1 MWCHTQED
9 SYLQVLPSFCCLS
22 KFIILVTS
30 CVFNCDLVMPAI
42 GGRHK
47 FCRVILVVLM
57 VYTIFTKIWNFSV
70 LQSSVIRKIPI
81 DSVFSFVCD
90 FLFFRWWIKKK
101 ILIVHVGKYGVFS
114 LVIHVLYCTGF
125 DICASLGAD
134 IRATCQQMQH
144 YSFPPMEEVKSFLES
159 YADESYRDHEYRYI
173 IPMVRPA

>member
-1 MWCHTQED
+1 M
-9 SYLQVLPSFCCLS
+9 
-22 KFIILVTS
+22 
-30 CVFNCDLVMPAI
+30 
-42 GGRHK
+42 
-47 FCRVILVVLM
+47 
-57 VYTIFTKIWNFSV
+57 
-70 LQSSVIRKIPI
+70 
-81 DSVFSFVCD
+81 
-90 FLFFRWWIKKK
+90 
-101 ILIVHVGKYGVFS
+101 GKYGVFS